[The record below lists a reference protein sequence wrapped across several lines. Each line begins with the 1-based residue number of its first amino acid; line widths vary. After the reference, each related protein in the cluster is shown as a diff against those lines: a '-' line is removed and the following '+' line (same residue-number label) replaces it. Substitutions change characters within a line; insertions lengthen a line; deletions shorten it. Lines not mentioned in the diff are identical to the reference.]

1 MVRCRPLIRSPVRVG
16 GSPDLP
22 VVATRKQHNNN
33 TKSKNKI
40 HNTIRPH
47 PVSRKH
53 YKSLGAA
60 WPPDRTTP
68 PSSSGG
74 PSVWEGGYEA
84 PHRLRKCVQ
93 AYGGMSG
100 ATAQASVQGRMV
112 VKKRARVSTLSLRQN
127 VCVEYSSVSGETFAH
142 NTCLHHHAPYIRTTN
157 CVFHA
162 LLPQI
167 LSQANSDRVRADQ
180 DPSAPNATLHPHTR
194 ILSLPPLPPLR
205 RMPL

>member
-1 MVRCRPLIRSPVRVG
+1 M
-16 GSPDLP
+16 P

-93 AYGGMSG
+93 AYGHMSG
-100 ATAQASVQGRMV
+100 ATAQASVQRRMV
-112 VKKRARVSTLSLRQN
+112 VKKRARV
-127 VCVEYSSVSGETFAH
+127 CEDHG
-142 NTCLHHHAPYIRTTN
+142 TCNGMYVLVNGCACNLNAATN
-157 CVFHA
+157 E
-162 LLPQI
+162 
-167 LSQANSDRVRADQ
+167 
-180 DPSAPNATLHPHTR
+180 
-194 ILSLPPLPPLR
+194 
-205 RMPL
+205 